1 MARQWSAT
9 PSTAVRICSIPQKGL
24 LEITGFFFYI
34 FVPLKIIMKKIKII
48 LISVGILFS
57 LSSKAQCGYDTTAVD
72 ISHILCNGDSTGAID
87 LFVQSD
93 SDKDFSWKGPNGY
106 TATSLDINSLEA
118 GLYTL
123 TISLYSTPHD
133 INSPLICQD
142 TSHVFIVYETLP
154 IEASFIISDI
164 CNSTDSA
171 DLTFTA
177 FGGTPFISGEPYNY
191 QLTDDFGAVVTTN
204 DTALNLTAGNY
215 YLLITDKNNCPSL
228 PQDTFVPSVIQINPF
243 MSSVGAIC
251 KDDKTGEA
259 RVFVKQ
265 GTGTPPYQFDWDS
278 VSMEEETDFTP
289 IDSFS
294 VIKGLYPGTYF
305 VNITDAMGCIVRDS
319 IEVKSN
325 PNICISPYRA
335 FSPNDDDTHEFWEI
349 ENIELYPEAVISIYN
364 RNGSQIYR
372 RRNYENAEGVA
383 FGGKNSEGQPIPSGT
398 YYYIINLDNGDD
410 VFKGTLTIVR

>member
-1 MARQWSAT
+1 
-9 PSTAVRICSIPQKGL
+9 L

-93 SDKDFSWKGPNGY
+93 SDKDFSWEGPSGY

-164 CNSTDSA
+164 CNYTDTA
-171 DLTFTA
+171 ALTFTA

-191 QLTDDFGAVVTTN
+191 ELTDDFGAVVTTN
-204 DTALNLTAGNY
+204 DTALNLKVGNY
-215 YLLITDKNNCPSL
+215 YLTITDENGCTSL

-243 MSSVGAIC
+243 MLSVGTIC
-251 KDDKTGEA
+251 KDDNSGEA
-259 RVFVKQ
+259 RVFVNQ
-265 GTGTPPYQFDWDS
+265 GTGTPPYQFDWDFES
-278 VSMEEETDFTP
+278 ISDNH
-289 IDSFS
+289 DSLS
-294 VIKGLYPGTYF
+294 VIDGLFPGVYY
-305 VNITDAMGCIVRDS
+305 VNITDAMGCVARDS
-319 IEVKSN
+319 VEVKSN

-335 FSPNDDDTHEFWEI
+335 FSPNDDDRHEFWEI
-349 ENIELYPEAVISIYN
+349 ENIDLYPEAVISIYN

-372 RRNYENAEGVA
+372 RRNYINAEGIA
-383 FGGKNSEGQPIPSGT
+383 FGGKDAEGQPIPSGT
-398 YYYIINLDNGDD
+398 YYYIINLENGDD
-410 VFKGTLTIVR
+410 IFKGTLTIVR